1 MVLNDLHAGKCGEL
15 LQHFQTS
22 GTLDRINVNKHDAH
36 KNQSLLKVD
45 NVEDFT
51 AFLQREERLKIF
63 LSPPASFLSSV
74 VNDSNQRYL
83 KVECLQ
89 GKIGLDNVKCFLL
102 ADSSLSGY
110 AMPPSSSSSS
120 STTSSYK
127 ELPCRILLT
136 STSVGGQYQTF
147 FLF

>member
-63 LSPPASFLSSV
+63 LSPPASFW
-74 VNDSNQRYL
+74 
-83 KVECLQ
+83 
-89 GKIGLDNVKCFLL
+89 
-102 ADSSLSGY
+102 
-110 AMPPSSSSSS
+110 
-120 STTSSYK
+120 
-127 ELPCRILLT
+127 
-136 STSVGGQYQTF
+136 GGQRF
-147 FLF
+147 KSKIS